1 MSSILV
7 EPISRGLVTV
17 TFNRPERRNAL
28 NIAMMQQLVELLK
41 ELAGDK
47 STRVVILKGAGPVFC
62 AGLDLAEAQDAQL
75 VRQSA
80 ALVAQTLK
88 SLKFGPLVTIAAVH
102 GGAYAG
108 GGGVVAACD
117 MAIGTEDC
125 KIGFPEARR
134 GLLPALICDVL
145 KTKVREGDLTELFLV
160 GEPISAARA
169 QQVGILQRV
178 VSSDVLMDVA
188 KQMAESVLAGGP
200 QTIIDTKHLLHQAY
214 EHLEHGHDED
224 HAGSS
229 IDEHL
234 KARFSE
240 EAVEGLKAF
249 TEKRLPSWMM

>member
-7 EPISRGLVTV
+7 ESISRGLVSV
-17 TFNRPERRNAL
+17 TLNRPERRNAL
-28 NIAMMQQLVELLK
+28 NISMMQQLVESLK
-41 ELAGDK
+41 DLAGDK

-117 MAIGTEDC
+117 MAIGTDDC

-145 KTKVREGDLTELFLV
+145 KTKVREGDLAELFLV

-178 VSSDVLMDVA
+178 VTALSL
-188 KQMAESVLAGGP
+188 
-200 QTIIDTKHLLHQAY
+200 IHI
-214 EHLEHGHDED
+214 
-224 HAGSS
+224 
-229 IDEHL
+229 
-234 KARFSE
+234 
-240 EAVEGLKAF
+240 
-249 TEKRLPSWMM
+249 